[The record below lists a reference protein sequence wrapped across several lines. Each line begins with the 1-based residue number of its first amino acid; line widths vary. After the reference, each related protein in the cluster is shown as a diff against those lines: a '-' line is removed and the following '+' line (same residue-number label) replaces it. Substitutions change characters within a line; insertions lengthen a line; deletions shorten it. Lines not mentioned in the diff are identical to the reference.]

1 MTCDDVPGGADIL
14 LHERGFRF
22 TPYLFRTPVARR
34 HMLVRCIDE
43 ASLDDQG
50 ILHDTIKMHDAGIHL
65 TTMTMAIV
73 IERGPSTRA
82 SGAA

>member
-1 MTCDDVPGGADIL
+1 
-14 LHERGFRF
+14 
-22 TPYLFRTPVARR
+22 
-34 HMLVRCIDE
+34 MLVRCIDE

-65 TTMTMAIV
+65 ATMTMAIV